1 LLAQAAERENTRQQF
16 ERMRAAAC
24 GRRISD
30 RMTFGKP
37 IMQAGQDEIAHAGEA
52 PIAGEPP
59 IMVEAF
65 YRYGYKGREMLAIRA
80 PFAMSADGAEIIGRL
95 IESDEKRYV
104 VASIARQISGP
115 IHHGEPF
122 GVELRAGD
130 AREEPV
136 V

>member
-1 LLAQAAERENTRQQF
+1 MIESLSEAN
-16 ERMRAAAC
+16 
-24 GRRISD
+24 
-30 RMTFGKP
+30 
-37 IMQAGQDEIAHAGEA
+37 MQSGHDDIAHAGAA

-95 IESDEKRYV
+95 IESDEGRYV

-115 IHHGEPF
+115 IHPGEPF
-122 GVELRAGD
+122 GVELRGGG

>member
-1 LLAQAAERENTRQQF
+1 MRAAHRRH
-16 ERMRAAAC
+16 AAAC
-24 GRRISD
+24 GRRIGD

-37 IMQAGQDEIAHAGEA
+37 IMQAGHDEPHAGEA
-52 PIAGEPP
+52 AIAGEPP

-80 PFAMSADGAEIIGRL
+80 PFAMSADGAEIVGRL
-95 IESDEKRYV
+95 IESDDKRYV